1 MSFVQ
6 AIPKIWKLDCLFKFI
21 EDDDDTFN
29 VPGARAYFSRASN
42 KPVNETCCNDVLQG
56 G

>member
-1 MSFVQ
+1 MH
-6 AIPKIWKLDCLFKFI
+6 AIRGKWKLDSLFKFI

-29 VPGARAYFSRASN
+29 VPGAMTYFNRISN
-42 KPVNETCCNDVLQG
+42 KPVNETCCNDVLTG